1 MVRIDML
8 PSTAASEDQ
17 LVAEPTALINQVYEV
32 AEAGIW
38 VDGAARTTHAEVANL
53 VAAGEI
59 AVARDPDGELVG
71 SVRIQRLGD
80 GLGEFGMLVAAPG
93 RRGTGIGRELVRFAE
108 RRSAENGAHT
118 MQLELLVPRDWTHPA
133 KKFLDEWYT
142 RIGYRVVRRGAL
154 EDSYPH
160 LAPLLA
166 TPCDFMI
173 YHKPL
178 PETWGSHTQ

>member
-1 MVRIDML
+1 MVRIEML
-8 PSTAASEDQ
+8 PGATASDDR
-17 LVAEPTALINQVYEV
+17 LVAGLTALINQVYEV

-38 VDGAARTTHAEVANL
+38 VDGAARTTHAEVAEL
-53 VAAGEI
+53 IAAGEI
-59 AVARDPDGELVG
+59 AATRSPDGELVG
-71 SVRIQRLGD
+71 SVRIQQLGD

-93 RRGTGIGRELVRFAE
+93 LRGTGIGRELVRFAE

-118 MQLELLVPRDWTHPA
+118 MQLELLVPREWTHPA
-133 KKFLDEWYT
+133 KKFLAEWYT

-154 EDSYPH
+154 EDDYPH

-173 YHKPL
+173 YNKPL
-178 PETWGSHTQ
+178 PGT

>member
-1 MVRIDML
+1 ML
-8 PSTAASEDQ
+8 LSAAAFDDQ
-17 LVAEPTALINQVYEV
+17 LVAELTALINRVYEN

-38 VDGAARTTHAEVANL
+38 MDGAARTTHAEVADL

-59 AVARDPDGELVG
+59 AVARDWAGVLVG

-80 GLGEFGMLVAAPG
+80 GLGEFGMLVAAPD

-108 RRSAENGAHT
+108 RRGAENGAHT

-154 EDSYPH
+154 EDDYPH

-178 PETWGSHTQ
+178 PERHSVFGD

>member
-1 MVRIDML
+1 MIRIEML
-8 PSTAASEDQ
+8 PSAAASDDQ
-17 LVAEPTALINQVYEV
+17 LVAGPTALINQVYEV

-38 VDGAARTTHAEVANL
+38 VDGAARTTHAEVADL

-71 SVRIQRLGD
+71 SVRIQRLGN
-80 GLGEFGMLVAAPG
+80 GLGEFGMLVAGPG

-154 EDSYPH
+154 EDNYPH

-178 PETWGSHTQ
+178 PETWSSHTQ